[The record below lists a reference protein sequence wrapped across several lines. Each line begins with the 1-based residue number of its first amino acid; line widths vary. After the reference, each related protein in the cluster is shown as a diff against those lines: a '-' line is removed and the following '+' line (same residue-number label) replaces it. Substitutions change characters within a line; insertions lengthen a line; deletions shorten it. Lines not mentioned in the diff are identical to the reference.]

1 MTICSERLDQPDIT
15 VFSLVELL
23 QQRAASAPECVAYR
37 FLGDGETG
45 ESRITYGELDLR
57 ARAIAACLQ
66 DTGAR
71 GERAL
76 LLYPAGLAFIEA
88 FFGCLYA
95 GVIAVPSPLP
105 RLNRNAQRLQA
116 MITDAGATI
125 ALTNAALLTKM
136 ESIARQLPDS
146 RVCVG
151 WRPTPLK
158 DHRPEHI
165 WSRS

>member
-1 MTICSERLDQPDIT
+1 MTICSERLDPGIT
-15 VFSLVELL
+15 VLSLVELL

-45 ESRITYGELDLR
+45 ESRITYAELDLR
-57 ARAIAACLQ
+57 ARAIAAALQ

-76 LLYPAGLAFIEA
+76 LLFPAGLSFIEA

-105 RLNRNAQRLQA
+105 RRNPHRLQA
-116 MITDAGATI
+116 MITDSGATI
-125 ALTNAALLTKM
+125 ALTNAALLTKL
-136 ESIARQLPDS
+136 ETIT
-146 RVCVG
+146 G
-151 WRPTPLK
+151 
-158 DHRPEHI
+158 
-165 WSRS
+165 